1 MASWKNNNTLES
13 RRLVE
18 EVLNPPKKTGKIVA
32 RDRRH
37 LKYLIEDRIKKFRSN
52 CDLND
57 IDVSHVTDMSF
68 LFQGHPFN
76 LFNGDIS
83 QWDVSSV
90 KNMRC
95 MFWNCRF
102 NGDISNWDVS
112 NVEDMSDMFRSSKFN
127 SDISNWDVSNVRN
140 MAGMFSDSEFKG
152 DISNWDVMGVES
164 MKGMFDN
171 SPLEGKEPSWYKA

>member
-1 MASWKNNNTLES
+1 MTSWKNNNTLES

-18 EVLNPPKKTGKIVA
+18 GVLNPLEKTKKVVA

-37 LKYLIEDRIKKFRSN
+37 LKSLIEDRIKKFRSN

-76 LFNGDIS
+76 LFKGDIS

-112 NVEDMSDMFRSSKFN
+112 NVEDMSDMFRSSIFN
-127 SDISNWDVSNVRN
+127 SDISNWDVSNVRY
-140 MAGMFSDSEFKG
+140 MYCMFIDSKFSG
-152 DISNWDVMGVES
+152 DISNWNVSKVKNNTWMF
-164 MKGMFDN
+164 KG
-171 SPLEGKEPSWYKA
+171 SPLEGKEPDWYRV

>member
-1 MASWKNNNTLES
+1 MTSWKNNNTLES

-18 EVLNPPKKTGKIVA
+18 GVLNPLEKTKKVVA

-37 LKYLIEDRIKKFRSN
+37 LKSLIEDRIKKFRSN

-76 LFNGDIS
+76 LFKGDIS

-112 NVEDMSDMFRSSKFN
+112 NVEDMSDMFRSSIFN

-140 MAGMFSDSEFKG
+140 MAGKFSGSEF
-152 DISNWDVMGVES
+152 
-164 MKGMFDN
+164 
-171 SPLEGKEPSWYKA
+171 